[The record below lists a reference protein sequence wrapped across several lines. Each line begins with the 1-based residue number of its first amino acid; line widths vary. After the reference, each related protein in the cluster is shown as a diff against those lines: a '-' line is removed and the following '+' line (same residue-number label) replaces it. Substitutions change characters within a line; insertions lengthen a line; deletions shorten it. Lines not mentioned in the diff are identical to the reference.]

1 MDLVQLFTHFNAFY
15 IRNVSFKQLVR
26 HIFARFLFFFIFYLL
41 NIKVLLN
48 YLIHLSLHRILHV
61 CLWHKVLFKI
71 ESSTHGST

>member
-41 NIKVLLN
+41 NIKVLFQQFPVN
-48 YLIHLSLHRILHV
+48 PTFMN
-61 CLWHKVLFKI
+61 VLLAL
-71 ESSTHGST
+71 